1 MKKILGVLLFFTSM
15 LAGCGLVNQSRNNSN
30 IVDIRVGQTEEQLI
44 AIMGKPQATRGSG
57 SKLYFLYTT
66 STSYSDQ
73 YNRYTPIL
81 LVNGKVEGW
90 GKQYFKEIGVLP
102 PTPEPTSQSSSGGS
116 GGLIVAAPLY
126 NQPNM
131 TPFMTNPNTLPPVRG
146 NTQPFQQPAP
156 QLPIQNT
163 SVNCHPN
170 GTGGFRW
177 Q

>member
-1 MKKILGVLLFFTSM
+1 MKKILVPLLFLIAI
-15 LAGCGLVNQSRNNSN
+15 LAGCGLANQSRNNSN

-44 AIMGKPQATRGSG
+44 AIMGKPQVTRGSG

-66 STSYSDQ
+66 NAGYSDQ

-102 PTPEPTSQSSSGGS
+102 PTPESTSQSSSGGG

-126 NQPNM
+126 NPPNM
-131 TPFMTNPNTLPPVRG
+131 APFMTNPNTLAPVRG
-146 NTQPFQQPAP
+146 NTQPFIETPPPFQV
-156 QLPIQNT
+156 QNP
-163 SVNCHPN
+163 SVNCNPN
-170 GTGGFRW
+170 GTGGFRC